1 MSKFFLLTFLL
12 CSLASAEE
20 VSEQVLFKKFIPTAF
35 GIRSRTIDRK
45 DAEAVIK
52 EVKNF
57 KLAEPRAKITRLEI
71 LTCTS
76 DYNLPQTIIPNK
88 INEHVALASER
99 NEMVKSALAKAYPY
113 AVIATSKL
121 CGPKFEKKDLNDRF
135 ITKESGPL
143 YAAKLNALHS
153 DVEFT
158 KSLKEEALIEN
169 SASLVEIYSSP
180 FLAKYKPFQGI
191 RLSIWG
197 ELEESKKVEKPTA
210 SPSGKSQ

>member
-1 MSKFFLLTFLL
+1 MSKLFLLTFLL

-35 GIRSRTIDRK
+35 GIRSRTIDQR
-45 DAEAVIK
+45 DADAVIK
-52 EVKNF
+52 EVQNF
-57 KLAEPRAKITRLEI
+57 KLSEPLAKISRLEI
-71 LTCTS
+71 LTCAS
-76 DYNLPQTIIPNK
+76 DYNLPQTIIPNRK
-88 INEHVALASER
+88 NEHVLLAKER
-99 NEMVKSALAKAYPY
+99 NEMIKIALTKAYPY
-113 AVIATSKL
+113 TVIATSKL
-121 CGPKFEKKDLNDRF
+121 CGPKFEAKDLNDRF

-153 DVEFT
+153 DAEFT

-169 SASLVEIYSSP
+169 SASLVEMYSSP

-197 ELEESKKVEKPTA
+197 ELKESKKVEKPTA
-210 SPSGKSQ
+210 SPSGKNQ